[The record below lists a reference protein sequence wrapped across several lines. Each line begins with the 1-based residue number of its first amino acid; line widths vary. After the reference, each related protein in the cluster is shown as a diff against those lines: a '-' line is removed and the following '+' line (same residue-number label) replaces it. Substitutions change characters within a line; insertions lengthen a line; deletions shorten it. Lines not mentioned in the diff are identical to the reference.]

1 MSSVRLSE
9 TCNTFKSAIRE
20 EWNGGKKSKMEWRK
34 GNRKWNGGKRG
45 RMDGERGKKMGEG
58 NGEEN
63 GREREEWLSMCMC
76 VLLTNSSVA
85 FFLSSLSFS
94 SSLVDLDSYW
104 SDYSHCKQ
112 RREKEKKESEREERL
127 LFLSSVSFPLF
138 PPYDSLSL
146 LSTLSSQARLPYTD
160 DSFPLP
166 DSFIPWLSLATL
178 SHFLSSSPQDIDTH
192 SDLILIQAQ
201 LSGYEPANVALIVS
215 IEKGR

>member
-1 MSSVRLSE
+1 M
-9 TCNTFKSAIRE
+9 E
-20 EWNGGKKSKMEWRK
+20 E
-34 GNRKWNGGKRG
+34 NRKWNGGERK
-45 RMDGERGKKMGEG
+45 DGERGKKMGEG

-112 RREKEKKESEREERL
+112 RREKEKEKKESERSL
-127 LFLSSVSFPLF
+127 
-138 PPYDSLSL
+138 SLSL
-146 LSTLSSQARLPYTD
+146 LRYILSSLRLIPSRSFPLSLLKRDSPTH

-178 SHFLSSSPQDIDTH
+178 SHFLPSSSPQDRH
-192 SDLILIQAQ
+192 RHPLDLVLIQTQ
-201 LSGYEPANVALIVS
+201 
-215 IEKGR
+215 